1 MTMRLGEYP
10 QLIKVSGATY
20 IAVPREFVVSNG
32 LRIHDRLHCEIR
44 GTQIVLEVPK
54 HD

>member
-20 IAVPREFVVSNG
+20 IAIPREFVDSNG
-32 LRIHDRLHCEIR
+32 LHVHDRLHVTIWGKR
-44 GTQIVLEVPK
+44 IILEVPN
-54 HD
+54 D